1 MAPALFFFLS
11 YLPLVSIPLGA
22 AIGGWGYYLTP
33 IVALLLHP
41 LFDQLVG
48 GMEKLRESDPTGK
61 RAAAPGAWLCQL
73 ILCAYAPLQVGIVV
87 WSLWRFPQ
95 ADLSWAERGGLLWS
109 AGLATGGIGIT
120 AAHELVH
127 RAKRYERALGLALL
141 ACVTYMHFRIEHVFG
156 HHKHVAT
163 PRDPASADL
172 GESLYRFWPRTLIG
186 SFTSAWGI
194 EANRMRAKNLRVWSP
209 HNRMVQYLVIQGLIY
224 AAITALF
231 GWMGILFFLGQSL
244 IAVFLLE
251 TINYIEH
258 YGLRREKRGES
269 YEPVGAHHS
278 WDSQHQLTNWFLFNL
293 GHHADHH
300 REPLHAYDRIYVLRD
315 SPKLPF
321 GYSFSLL
328 LTVVPPLWFK
338 LMNPRVDRARAR
350 KAASA

>member
-1 MAPALFFFLS
+1 MAYALFYFFS
-11 YLPLVSIPLGA
+11 YVPLVSIPLGA
-22 AIGGWGYYLTP
+22 SIGGWGYYLTP
-33 IVALLLHP
+33 IVALVLHP
-41 LFDQLVG
+41 LFEQIVG
-48 GMEKLRESDPTGK
+48 LEKLRETDPSGK
-61 RAAAPGAWLCQL
+61 RAPAPGAWLANL
-73 ILCAYAPLQVGIVV
+73 ILCGYVPLQVVIVA
-87 WSLWRFPQ
+87 WGLYTFCTG
-95 ADLSWAERGGLLWS
+95 DLSWAERGGLLWS
-109 AGLATGGIGIT
+109 TGLATGGIGIT

-127 RAKRYERALGLALL
+127 RAKRFERALGLAAL

-186 SFTSAWGI
+186 SFTSAWEI
-194 EANRMRAKNLRVWSP
+194 EANRMRAKQRNVWTPS
-209 HNRMVQYLVIQGLIY
+209 NRMVQYLVIQGAIY

-258 YGLRREKRGES
+258 YGLRREKRGEG
-269 YEPVGAHHS
+269 YEPVSAHHS
-278 WDSQHQLTNWFLFNL
+278 WDAQQRLTNWFLFNL

-300 REPLHAYDRIYVLRD
+300 REPLHSYDRIYPLRD

-321 GYSFSLL
+321 GYALSLL
-328 LTVVPPLWFK
+328 LTVVPPIWFK
-338 LMNPRVDRARAR
+338 LMDSRVAEARAR